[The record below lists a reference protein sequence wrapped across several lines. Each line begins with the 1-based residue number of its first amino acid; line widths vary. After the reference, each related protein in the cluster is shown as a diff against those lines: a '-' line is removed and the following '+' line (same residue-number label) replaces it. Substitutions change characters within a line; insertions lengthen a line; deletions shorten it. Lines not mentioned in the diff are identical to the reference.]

1 MSTLH
6 HWRTL
11 WTNVPMQILLPTV
24 CSVCGKSNG
33 AFVGRKYHWSL
44 VLLGLNAFP
53 SPALWIS
60 FLILGL
66 FDCGLHGQVAC
77 SLARFSYYSWESLNI
92 RNVMRYLY
100 YFFLLPGNETGPESP
115 GEISVGQ
122 SWTLCNALMRI
133 CCAQGGRTLSPL
145 TGNYVSPAGLA
156 KFSSVSYAII
166 IVRSEFFFK

>member
-1 MSTLH
+1 
-6 HWRTL
+6 
-11 WTNVPMQILLPTV
+11 MQILLPTV

-133 CCAQGGRTLSPL
+133 CCAQGGRLGQNST
-145 TGNYVSPAGLA
+145 VRCGLH
-156 KFSSVSYAII
+156 SVEI
-166 IVRSEFFFK
+166 